1 MAAKTPTTTGVAAMN
16 PFREVVGHN
25 YLASSPD
32 ALDAADELD
41 VAVAV
46 AARTE
51 CIELDRSDA
60 CLVIRYF
67 LDIDDG
73 DTWASGYNGVLAAAW
88 QGSDLDGDF
97 VNAHVLDGRTGLVTF
112 QVASAGTNQSGWCWL
127 LVQREGNA
135 VPASVR

>member
-1 MAAKTPTTTGVAAMN
+1 MAAKTPATTAVAAIN

-25 YLASSPD
+25 YLASSVD
-32 ALDAADELD
+32 ALDATDELD

-51 CIELDRSDA
+51 CIELDRTDA
-60 CLVIRYF
+60 CLVIYYF
-67 LDIDDG
+67 SDIDDG
-73 DTWASGYNGVLAAAW
+73 DTFASGFKGVLATAW

-97 VNAHVLDGRTGLVTF
+97 VNAHVLNGNTGLVTF
-112 QVASAGTNQSGWCWL
+112 QVTGAGTDQSGWLWM
-127 LVQREGNA
+127 LVQREGNN